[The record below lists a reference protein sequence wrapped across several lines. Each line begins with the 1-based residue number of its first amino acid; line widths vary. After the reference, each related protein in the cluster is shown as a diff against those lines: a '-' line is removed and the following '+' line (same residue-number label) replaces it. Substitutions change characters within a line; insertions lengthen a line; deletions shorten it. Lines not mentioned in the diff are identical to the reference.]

1 MPELVPRQRKAV
13 LARLALQA
21 AIRNEADLIAMLPPK
36 PPAASA
42 KCANRISIFLRS
54 CPLASNH
61 PSVLRPLPV
70 HTRWG
75 LCFLRMTVVG
85 TNAKCRPRRAMS
97 EFGGKAED
105 IYSG

>member
-1 MPELVPRQRKAV
+1 MTDKLELLPHQRKAV

-21 AIRNEADLIAMLPPK
+21 AIRNEADLIAMLPPEL
-36 PPAASA
+36 PAASA

-54 CPLASNH
+54 CPASNH

-75 LCFLRMTVVG
+75 LCFLRMTVFAVFRHA
-85 TNAKCRPRRAMS
+85 NVP
-97 EFGGKAED
+97 
-105 IYSG
+105 